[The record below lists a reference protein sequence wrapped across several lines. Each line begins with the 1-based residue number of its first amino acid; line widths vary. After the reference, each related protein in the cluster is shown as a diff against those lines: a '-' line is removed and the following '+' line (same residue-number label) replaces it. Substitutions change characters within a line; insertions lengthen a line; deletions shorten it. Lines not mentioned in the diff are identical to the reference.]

1 MWHKCLFCMSDHI
14 KVIGTR
20 SFNNLL
26 TFSVWFW
33 LGFSLSLYHSDRS
46 ISFLF
51 FRVAPEKRRK
61 YFENDHN
68 SAYEC
73 YSCRIRLFCAVFL
86 HFGFAF
92 ASCSLCCSCPCL
104 LNSNLRVR
112 RVCVCVPKTRG
123 RSSMASNKPGI
134 KCNNLIVVVV
144 VVIVILNRSGGEI
157 FKEWYHRAK
166 ECAIRGEFLLAVL
179 FFSFSASRPNDTQT
193 ESLRS
198 IHSLLLSCYKCI
210 KAHRNFRSAPYS

>member
-1 MWHKCLFCMSDHI
+1 MITIQPTNVIHVEFGCFVLFSYTL
-14 KVIGTR
+14 V
-20 SFNNLL
+20 
-26 TFSVWFW
+26 
-33 LGFSLSLYHSDRS
+33 
-46 ISFLF
+46 
-51 FRVAPEKRRK
+51 
-61 YFENDHN
+61 
-68 SAYEC
+68 
-73 YSCRIRLFCAVFL
+73 L
-86 HFGFAF
+86 H
-92 ASCSLCCSCPCL
+92 L
-104 LNSNLRVR
+104 LRVR
-112 RVCVCVPKTRG
+112 FAALVRAFWTLISVFGVCVCVCVPKTRG

-134 KCNNLIVVVV
+134 KCNNLIVVVVV